1 MQGEAGNKIMIIICD
16 TDFLSSLL
24 KIKRLELVKDSFKEK
39 NLYIPVAV
47 LSEIAEIDLIAD
59 LLNKDW
65 IKVKKVSEVD
75 LKRMETDKEFAN
87 LGSGEKECL
96 VLCKQFR
103 DSILLISDNKA
114 REIANKKNI
123 AVLNIPAF
131 LLACKDIGILS
142 SEDITTIIRDLKDKD
157 YYEFSEEEKQRLI
170 NNK

>member
-1 MQGEAGNKIMIIICD
+1 MIIICD

-24 KIKRLELVKDSFKEK
+24 KIKRLELVKDLFKEK

-47 LSEIAEIDLIAD
+47 LSEIAEIALIAD

-65 IKVKKVSEVD
+65 IKVKKVSEED

-114 REIANKKNI
+114 REIANKNNI
-123 AVLNIPAF
+123 TVLNIPAF

-142 SEDITTIIRDLKDKD
+142 SADITTIIRDLKDKD
-157 YYEFSEEEKQRLI
+157 YYEFSKEEKQRLI
-170 NNK
+170 NDK

>member
-1 MQGEAGNKIMIIICD
+1 MLIICD

-24 KIKRLELVKDSFKEK
+24 KIKRLELVKDLFKQK

-47 LSEIAEIDLIAD
+47 LSEIAEIYLIAD

-75 LKRMETDKEFAN
+75 LKRMETDNEFAN

-96 VLCKQFR
+96 VLCKQFP
-103 DSILLISDNKA
+103 DSILLMSDNKA
-114 REIANKKNI
+114 RKIANKNNI

-131 LLACKDIGILS
+131 LLACKEIGILGS
-142 SEDITTIIRDLKDKD
+142 DDIAIIIRDLKDKD
-157 YYEFSEEEKQRLI
+157 YYEFSKEEKRRLI
-170 NNK
+170 NDK